1 MTIVKDFFKTFEIFI
16 EKSVKLT
23 EGLKVSYKWLQKTL
37 LNQKLKKIIKQ
48 EMLNVKNIDDNFATK
63 NVPKKIKKVK
73 KKIIKAPDESFK
85 ILLNMIMGI
94 QIAVQATPNYKINE
108 NEDIS
113 KYLNSMLYSIQT
125 TNLVKI
131 NPEIFFLKEYGGI
144 IFNNIRLLNGFD
156 KDKFIMSIS
165 PQDFITELMISSQT
179 IFEELCSTGKSGS
192 LFYYTRDGNF
202 IVKTIAKCEYKFLK
216 KILPNYYLHLKNNP
230 LSLLPKF
237 FGCYQLIRKY
247 KKSKNKINFIVMM
260 NVFKTSRYIHIRFD
274 LKGSKIGRKVLTNNK
289 KKNEDIL
296 KQGDLALKDL
306 DLEENNIKT
315 FIGKNKSELFFNQ
328 LKKDVDFLCNVGSI
342 DYSLLL
348 GIHYINRENKTKKK
362 KISKMKSVI
371 CKCKSNKDLAKS
383 DINNNNNNFRRN
395 NMLHKTKTLAA
406 KKISMNSAIVT
417 NGNDNFFN
425 TYNNKLS
432 FTDINN
438 NNNNNNNKINNII
451 NNNENI
457 NNIINTNEINNNN
470 NNENINNK
478 SESLDEDFLSIF
490 EDDDKSYKERLEEV
504 HKLFNFDDGG
514 IISENGNEI
523 IFLGI
528 IDILTEYN
536 CKKSTEHFFKMIRY
550 CSNDM
555 SCVNP
560 IYYKDRFFN
569 YMKKVIMH
577 GDPNIKNKFNKLY
590 YQETTTD
597 NEIKNQFISN
607 DINNNVKGN
616 DVDIFE

>member
-37 LNQKLKKIIKQ
+37 LNQKLKKIMKQ

-113 KYLNSMLYSIQT
+113 KYLNKMLYSIQT

-274 LKGSKIGRKVLTNNK
+274 LKGSKIGRKVLSNNK
-289 KKNEDIL
+289 KKM
-296 KQGDLALKDL
+296 
-306 DLEENNIKT
+306 
-315 FIGKNKSELFFNQ
+315 
-328 LKKDVDFLCNVGSI
+328 
-342 DYSLLL
+342 
-348 GIHYINRENKTKKK
+348 
-362 KISKMKSVI
+362 KI
-371 CKCKSNKDLAKS
+371 
-383 DINNNNNNFRRN
+383 F
-395 NMLHKTKTLAA
+395 
-406 KKISMNSAIVT
+406 
-417 NGNDNFFN
+417 
-425 TYNNKLS
+425 
-432 FTDINN
+432 
-438 NNNNNNNKINNII
+438 
-451 NNNENI
+451 
-457 NNIINTNEINNNN
+457 
-470 NNENINNK
+470 
-478 SESLDEDFLSIF
+478 
-490 EDDDKSYKERLEEV
+490 
-504 HKLFNFDDGG
+504 
-514 IISENGNEI
+514 
-523 IFLGI
+523 
-528 IDILTEYN
+528 
-536 CKKSTEHFFKMIRY
+536 
-550 CSNDM
+550 
-555 SCVNP
+555 
-560 IYYKDRFFN
+560 
-569 YMKKVIMH
+569 
-577 GDPNIKNKFNKLY
+577 
-590 YQETTTD
+590 
-597 NEIKNQFISN
+597 
-607 DINNNVKGN
+607 
-616 DVDIFE
+616 